1 MTRGLLA
8 VTGKGGNMSYRNLRA
23 VCLSAFLVLSL
34 VWSSGATK
42 LAGEFLATGFGAKAL
57 GMGGAFVSIADDA
70 SAVYWNPAGLHQL
83 DRRQALVM
91 HSQRFGGMVDYS
103 TFSFA
108 MPLSR
113 EEGAEATGAIGL
125 VWLRV
130 SDIALT
136 SHLNTPGVDF
146 IDERDPETGQP
157 NGKWDPGE
165 RRLWDPDRVRWESD
179 HEIAGFLSYSR
190 RVWENTAVGFN
201 AKLIWKELAE
211 ISCLGFGLDAALLH
225 RLTPNWNVGINIQD
239 FTTTPLYWDGWYYD
253 ADSPSGKYKVSTT
266 ETINPSL
273 KLGTSYRLPIAAIS
287 GDVVLAADTDF
298 KFEGLEEEE
307 ADFSF
312 SEVSG
317 DVRLGAMY
325 EYNRMLRVAVG
336 MDRQKPSAG
345 IGLTVSQFDLDYAFW
360 RDAELD
366 NTHRISVSM
375 DF

>member
-1 MTRGLLA
+1 MAVVVALA
-8 VTGKGGNMSYRNLRA
+8 VSP
-23 VCLSAFLVLSL
+23 SH
-34 VWSSGATK
+34 ATK

-70 SAVYWNPAGLHQL
+70 SAVYWNPAGLYLL
-83 DRRQALVM
+83 DRRQALLM
-91 HSQRFGGMVDYS
+91 HSQRFGGLVDYS

-113 EEGAEATGAIGL
+113 EARAEAAGAVGL

-146 IDERDPETGQP
+146 IDSRDPETGEP

-165 RRLWDPDRVRWESD
+165 RRLWNPDRVRWESD
-179 HEIAGFLSYSR
+179 HEIAGYLSYSR
-190 RVWENTAVGFN
+190 RISESTALGFN
-201 AKLIWKELAE
+201 AKLIWKEIAE
-211 ISCLGFGLDAALLH
+211 ISALGFGLDAALLH
-225 RLTPNWNVGINIQD
+225 TVMPNWNVGINLQD

-253 ADSPSGKYKVSTT
+253 ADSPDGKYKVSTK
-266 ETINPSL
+266 ETINPTL
-273 KLGTSYRLPIAAIS
+273 KIGTSYRLPIDAVS
-287 GDVVLAADTDF
+287 GDIIMALDTDF
-298 KFEGLEEEE
+298 KFEGLAEEE

-317 DVRLGAMY
+317 DIRLGAVY
-325 EYNRMLRVAVG
+325 EYNQVLRIAAG

-345 IGLTVSQFDLDYAFW
+345 IGLATGQFNLDYAFW
-360 RDAELD
+360 RDTELD

>member
-1 MTRGLLA
+1 
-8 VTGKGGNMSYRNLRA
+8 MSYRSLRTVWLAA
-23 VCLSAFLVLSL
+23 VILTIMVAP
-34 VWSSGATK
+34 SGATK

-70 SAVYWNPAGLHQL
+70 SAVYWNPAGLFQL

-91 HSQRFGGMVDYS
+91 HSQRFGGLVDYS

-108 MPLSR
+108 MPLSKAA
-113 EEGAEATGAIGL
+113 GAEAAGAIGL

-146 IDERDPETGQP
+146 IDERDPVTGEY

-190 RVWENTAVGFN
+190 KISESTALGVN
-201 AKLIWKELAE
+201 AKLIWKDLAE
-211 ISCLGFGLDAALLH
+211 ISALGFGLDAALLH
-225 RLTPNWNVGINIQD
+225 TVMPNWKVGVIVQD
-239 FTTTPLYWDGWYYD
+239 VTTTPLYWDGWYFD
-253 ADSPSGKYKVSTT
+253 AESPDGKYKVSTT
-266 ETINPSL
+266 ETINPTL
-273 KLGTSYRLPIAAIS
+273 KVGTSYRMPVDAIA
-287 GDVVLAADTDF
+287 GDLIFALDTDF
-298 KFEGLEEEE
+298 KFEGLDKDE

-317 DVRLGAMY
+317 DIRLGAIY
-325 EYNRMLRVAVG
+325 EYKRVLRVAAG
-336 MDRQKPSAG
+336 MDRRKPSAG
-345 IGLTVSQFDLDYAFW
+345 IGLTAAQFNLDYAFW
-360 RDAELD
+360 RDTELD

>member
-1 MTRGLLA
+1 MLEPFLRP
-8 VTGKGGNMSYRNLRA
+8 GKGGSMVARSMKSIWLVVV
-23 VCLSAFLVLSL
+23 VCLMLV
-34 VWSSGATK
+34 SGADGTK

-70 SAVYWNPAGLHQL
+70 SAVYWNPAGLYL
-83 DRRQALVM
+83 LGRRQALVM
-91 HSQRFGGMVDYS
+91 HSQRFGGLVDYS

-113 EEGAEATGAIGL
+113 ESQAEAAGAIGL

-146 IDERDPETGQP
+146 IDARDPETGVP

-165 RRLWDPDRVRWESD
+165 RRLWNPDRVRWESD

-190 RVWENTAVGFN
+190 RISDKTALGFN
-201 AKLIWKELAE
+201 AKLIWKEIAE
-211 ISCLGFGLDAALLH
+211 ISALGFGLDAALLH
-225 RLTPNWNVGINIQD
+225 NVMPNWNIGVNIQD

-253 ADSPSGKYKVSTT
+253 ADSVEGKYKVSTK
-266 ETINPSL
+266 ETINPTL
-273 KLGTSYRLPIAAIS
+273 KVGTSYRLPVAAIS
-287 GDVVLAADTDF
+287 GDVIMAVDTDF
-298 KFEGLEEEE
+298 KFEGLAEEE

-325 EYNRMLRVAVG
+325 EYNRVLRVAVG

-345 IGLTVSQFDLDYAFW
+345 IGLTAAQFNLDYAFW
-360 RDAELD
+360 RDTELD

>member
-1 MTRGLLA
+1 MLGLFA
-8 VTGKGGNMSYRNLRA
+8 VTGKGGNMSCRSLKI
-23 VCLSAFLVLSL
+23 VCLTAVLVIGL
-34 VWSSGATK
+34 VASSGATK

-70 SAVYWNPAGLHQL
+70 SAVYWNPAGLCQM

-91 HSQRFGGMVDYS
+91 HSQRFGGLVDFS

-108 MPLSR
+108 MPLS
-113 EEGAEATGAIGL
+113 GEAQPEAVGAIGL

-190 RVWENTAVGFN
+190 RISESTALGFN
-201 AKLIWKELAE
+201 AKLIWKDLAE
-211 ISCLGFGLDAALLH
+211 ISALGFGLDAAVLH
-225 RLTPNWNVGINIQD
+225 TIMPNWNVGVTVQD
-239 FTTTPLYWDGWYYD
+239 LTTTPLYWDGWYYN
-253 ADSPSGKYKVSTT
+253 ADSPDGKYKVSTT
-266 ETINPSL
+266 ETINPTL
-273 KLGTSYRLPIAAIS
+273 KAGTSYRLPVEAIS
-287 GDVVLAADTDF
+287 GDVVLAVDTDF
-298 KFEGLEEEE
+298 KFEGLDKEE

-312 SEVSG
+312 SKVSG

-325 EYNRMLRVAVG
+325 EYNRVLRVALG
-336 MDRQKPSAG
+336 MDHRKPSAG
-345 IGLTVSQFDLDYAFW
+345 IGLTVAQFNLDYAFW
-360 RDAELD
+360 RDTELD

>member
-1 MTRGLLA
+1 MLGQLA
-8 VTGKGGNMSYRNLRA
+8 VTGKGGNMSCHSLKTA
-23 VCLSAFLVLSL
+23 CLTVVLVLSL
-34 VWSSGATK
+34 VASSGATK

-70 SAVYWNPAGLHQL
+70 SAVYWNPAGLYQL
-83 DRRQALVM
+83 DRRQALIM

-113 EEGAEATGAIGL
+113 EAGAEAAGAIGL

-136 SHLNTPGVDF
+136 SHLTEPGVDF
-146 IDERDPETGQP
+146 IDERDPETGEY
-157 NGKWDPGE
+157 NGVWDPGE

-190 RVWENTAVGFN
+190 KIFENTAVGFN

-211 ISCLGFGLDAALLH
+211 ISALGFGLDAALLH
-225 RLTPNWNVGINIQD
+225 GLTPNWKVGVAVQD

-253 ADSPSGKYKVSTT
+253 SNSPSNKYKVSTT
-266 ETINPSL
+266 ETINPTL
-273 KLGTSYRLPIAAIS
+273 KIGTSYRLPIAAIS

-298 KFEGLEEEE
+298 KFEGLDEEE

-325 EYNRMLRVAVG
+325 EYKRMLRVAFG
-336 MDRQKPSAG
+336 MDRRKPSAG

-360 RDAELD
+360 RDEELD

>member
-1 MTRGLLA
+1 MLGRFA
-8 VTGKGGNMSYRNLRA
+8 VAGKGGNMSYRNLKIVCMTA
-23 VCLSAFLVLSL
+23 VLVVIL
-34 VWSSGATK
+34 VASSSATK

-70 SAVYWNPAGLHQL
+70 SAVYWNPAGLYQL

-91 HSQRFGGMVDYS
+91 HSQRFGGLVDYS
-103 TFSFA
+103 TFSLA

-113 EEGAEATGAIGL
+113 ETGAEAAGAIGL

-146 IDERDPETGQP
+146 IDERDPDTGQP

-190 RVWENTAVGFN
+190 RISESTALGFN

-211 ISCLGFGLDAALLH
+211 ISALGFGLDAGLLH
-225 RLTPNWNVGINIQD
+225 TVMPNWNVGVTLQD
-239 FTTTPLYWDGWYYD
+239 VTTTPLYWDGWYYD
-253 ADSPSGKYKVSTT
+253 ADSPDGKYKVSTT
-266 ETINPSL
+266 ETINPTL
-273 KLGTSYRLPIAAIS
+273 KIGTSYRLPVAAIA
-287 GDVVLAADTDF
+287 GDVIFAVDTDF
-298 KFEGLEEEE
+298 KFEGLDEEE

-317 DVRLGAMY
+317 DVRLGAIY
-325 EYNRMLRVAVG
+325 EYKRVMRVALG
-336 MDRQKPSAG
+336 MDRRKPSA
-345 IGLTVSQFDLDYAFW
+345 ISEPAGLE
-360 RDAELD
+360 AEKAAV
-366 NTHRISVSM
+366 NA
-375 DF
+375 

>member
-1 MTRGLLA
+1 VILL
-8 VTGKGGNMSYRNLRA
+8 L
-23 VCLSAFLVLSL
+23 LVA
-34 VWSSGATK
+34 SSNATK

-57 GMGGAFVSIADDA
+57 GMGGAFASIADDA
-70 SAVYWNPAGLHQL
+70 SAVYWNPAGLYQL

-91 HSQRFGGMVDYS
+91 HSQRFGGLVDYS
-103 TFSFA
+103 TFSLTT
-108 MPLSR
+108 PLSR
-113 EEGAEATGAIGL
+113 ELGAEAAGAIGL

-136 SHLNTPGVDF
+136 SHLTTPGVDF
-146 IDERDPETGQP
+146 IDERDPETGEP
-157 NGKWDPGE
+157 NGRWDPGE

-179 HEIAGFLSYSR
+179 HEIAGFISYSR
-190 RVWENTAVGFN
+190 KISESTSLGLN

-211 ISCLGFGLDAALLH
+211 ISALGFGLDAALLH
-225 RLTPNWNVGINIQD
+225 RLKPNWNLGINLQD

-253 ADSPSGKYKVSTT
+253 ADSPDGKYKVSTK
-266 ETINPSL
+266 EAINPTV
-273 KLGTSYRLPIAAIS
+273 KVGTSYRFPIQAVS
-287 GDVVLAADTDF
+287 GDITIAMDTDF
-298 KFEGLEEEE
+298 KFEGLDKEE

-317 DVRLGAMY
+317 DVRLGAIY
-325 EYNRMLRVAVG
+325 EYNRMLRVAAG

-345 IGLTVSQFDLDYAFW
+345 IGLTAGQFNLDYAFW
-360 RDAELD
+360 RDTELD